1 MMRMFPGRRRAPAR
15 AALLPLA
22 LAAAAAML
30 IPTGG
35 SAQAQTPPS
44 NTSAPTISGTAVEGN
59 VLTGSTGS
67 WSGTTPL
74 TFAYRWL
81 RCDKKGVSCSLIS
94 DATQKTYTLKSV
106 DVGQTVRFRV
116 TATNA
121 DGSATATSNATQVVS
136 GTKPKNTAPPTISGT
151 PVVGQTLTANPGTW
165 TGTQPISFSYQWLG
179 CDKNGANCSPISG
192 ATNKTYTLRSG
203 DAGRR
208 LRVRVTAK
216 NTAGSTQAT
225 SVPTAVISAAT
236 KPPATGCPSG
246 KGPARVEQV
255 SPPARLVVDGLQIS
269 PSVIAR
275 SVRDIVVRFHVSNTC
290 GQTVQGA
297 LVYATTVPFN
307 QFSNPPEQPTGA
319 DGWVALTMHRL
330 PGFPAARRQQLL
342 VMFVRARKPGENLLA
357 GITAR
362 RLVSSRVDLSR

>member
-94 DATQKTYTLKSV
+94 DATQKAYTLKSV

-151 PVVGQTLTANPGTW
+151 PVVGETLTANPGMW
-165 TGTQPISFSYQWLG
+165 TGTQPISFSYQWLRCNRRG
-179 CDKNGANCSPISG
+179 TSCSQISA
-192 ATNKTYTLRSG
+192 ATQNTYRLKSVDVGNT
-203 DAGRR
+203 
-208 LRVRVTAK
+208 LRVRGTAK

-246 KGPARVEQV
+246 KRPARVEQV